1 MEIFL
6 LREAQRRNQHE
17 IDKYQPYIDPNNSR
31 QFSIEK
37 TLSTNEESPHL
48 WKSPVELSILYLLV
62 GACLLLHNSLLV

>member
-6 LREAQRRNQHE
+6 LREAQRRKQHE
-17 IDKYQPYIDPNNSR
+17 IDKYQPYIDPNISR

-48 WKSPVELSILYLLV
+48 
-62 GACLLLHNSLLV
+62 